1 MRDIFKSFL
10 VLRLTALLILVIVV
24 VAVLT
29 ISR

>member
-10 VLRLTALLILVIVV
+10 VLRLTGLLVLVIVV
-24 VAVLT
+24 AAVVA